1 MDLKER
7 KALSDKSII
16 AYNWTLHK
24 GNKGNVS
31 LHSYTESKEPTNNY
45 SSNFKKY
52 FKAEIF
58 PVSKYF
64 VYNNKYHFICGEK
77 VIQAPFETLYTPGNG
92 KVGGQLKSQID
103 EIVKISCKKV

>member
-16 AYNWTLHK
+16 AHNWTLRK

-31 LHSYTESKEPTNNY
+31 LHSYTESDEETNHYSKNY
-45 SSNFKKY
+45 NSY

-58 PVSKYF
+58 SVDKYF
-64 VYNNKYHFICGEK
+64 VCNNRYHFVCGDK
-77 VIQAPFETLYTPGNG
+77 VVQAPFETLYTPGNG
-92 KVGGQLKSQID
+92 KVGGQIKSQID
-103 EIVKISCKKV
+103 NIVKSSCRKC